1 MHLSLKQTQ
10 AIDLLEDNTHNVICY
25 GGGAGGGKSM
35 LGVYYIIKQ
44 CLKYPNTRWCIGR
57 SRLKTL
63 KETTLVSFFEVC
75 KLQGLDAGKDYTYN
89 QTTSSI
95 LFHQSGSVILLK
107 DLFQMPSDPEFSS
120 LGSLEISGCFID
132 EASEITQT
140 AFAILQS
147 RIRYKLDENDLI
159 PKTLITCNPS
169 KGWVFSQFWKP
180 FENGTM
186 DKNKAFIQS
195 LVTDNPNISKHYI
208 NQLEE
213 LDPLNKKRLLFGDWN
228 YSDDDSN
235 LFSIDHLNDMFTN
248 EFVPSGTKYMSVDV
262 ARFGRDKSVICIWSD
277 WQLIKIKTWSKNTL
291 SELADNVKK
300 YADEFKI
307 SRSNIITDSDGVGGA
322 IPDFIKGTKA
332 FVNGSRALNDQNY
345 KNLKTQCFYHLA
357 NKVSNGQIYI
367 ADKDPET
374 RNQIIQ
380 ELEVI
385 KQHDVDKDN
394 KISMTPKDQMK
405 SILGRS
411 PDIADA
417 IAMRSFFDLNKSKI
431 MYFG

>member
-10 AIDLLEDNTHNVICY
+10 AIDLLENDTHNVICY

-44 CLKYPNTRWCIGR
+44 CLKYPETRWCIGR

-75 KLQGLDAGKDYTYN
+75 KMQGLQATKDFTFN
-89 QTTSSI
+89 QATSTITFHRTGSI
-95 LFHQSGSVILLK
+95 VLLK
-107 DLFQMPSDPEFSS
+107 DLFAMPSDPEFSS

-147 RIRYKLDENDLI
+147 RIRYKLDENNLI
-159 PKTLITCNPS
+159 PKCLITCNPS
-169 KGWVFSQFWKP
+169 KGWVFTEFWKP
-180 FENGTM
+180 FSNGSLA
-186 DKNKAFIQS
+186 KNKAFIQS
-195 LVTDNPNISKHYI
+195 LVTDNPHISKHYI
-208 NQLEE
+208 QQLEG
-213 LDPLNKKRLLFGDWN
+213 LDQLNKKRLLFGDWN
-228 YSDDDSN
+228 YSDEDSN
-235 LFSIDHLNDMFTN
+235 LFSIDKLNDMFTN
-248 EFVPSGTKYMSVDV
+248 EFVKDGQRYMSVDV
-262 ARFGRDKSVICIWSD
+262 ARFGRDKSVICIFSGWK
-277 WQLIKIKTWSKNTL
+277 LIKIKTWKKNTL
-291 SELADNVKK
+291 SELADHVKK
-300 YADEFKI
+300 YADEYNI
-307 SRSNIITDSDGVGGA
+307 PRSNIITDSDGVGGA

-332 FVNGSRALNDQNY
+332 FVNNAKALKDQNY

-357 NKVSNGQIYI
+357 SIIENGEIYI
-367 ADKDPET
+367 EEKDPEI
-374 RNQIIQ
+374 RHQIIS

-394 KISMTPKDQMK
+394 KISMTPKDQIK

-417 IAMRSFFDLNKSKI
+417 IAMRSFFDLNKTRI
-431 MYFG
+431 VYFG

>member
-1 MHLSLKQTQ
+1 
-10 AIDLLEDNTHNVICY
+10 
-25 GGGAGGGKSM
+25 
-35 LGVYYIIKQ
+35 
-44 CLKYPNTRWCIGR
+44 
-57 SRLKTL
+57 
-63 KETTLVSFFEVC
+63 
-75 KLQGLDAGKDYTYN
+75 
-89 QTTSSI
+89 
-95 LFHQSGSVILLK
+95 
-107 DLFQMPSDPEFSS
+107 
-120 LGSLEISGCFID
+120 
-132 EASEITQT
+132 
-140 AFAILQS
+140 
-147 RIRYKLDENDLI
+147 
-159 PKTLITCNPS
+159 
-169 KGWVFSQFWKP
+169 
-180 FENGTM
+180 
-186 DKNKAFIQS
+186 
-195 LVTDNPNISKHYI
+195 
-208 NQLEE
+208 
-213 LDPLNKKRLLFGDWN
+213 
-228 YSDDDSN
+228 
-235 LFSIDHLNDMFTN
+235 
-248 EFVPSGTKYMSVDV
+248 MSVDV